1 MSSNDIHDAAPTS
14 LSHIVGQSSVVNQLR
29 VAIDA
34 AFEDGRKL
42 DDCLLVGPPGLG
54 KSQIAS
60 ILGQELAVK
69 CHETLGQCIK
79 SAADLNALLLSA
91 RDKEVVFIDECHE
104 LQKVFQTSLYLAIDR
119 RKVSVIGGRSVQS
132 IPLAQ
137 FSLVLGTT
145 DEHCLLSPL
154 RDRMKLVLR
163 LQFYSVEELMKIVT
177 HRAKALEWAT
187 EQGVPEIIAKRS
199 RGVPRLALRLLQS
212 CRRVCRALGEQTI
225 TLAHLEK
232 ACYLEGLDD
241 LGLGVTERKYLSILA
256 QGPSR
261 LNVVASMLGLASRT
275 VSEVVE
281 PPLLRLELIGK
292 DEQGRRQLT
301 ALGREHLLKSCQH
314 RVNLV

>member
-1 MSSNDIHDAAPTS
+1 MSSKDIHDASPTS
-14 LSHIVGQSSVVNQLR
+14 LSHIVGQTSVIAQLR

-34 AFEDGRKL
+34 AFEDGKKL
-42 DDCLLVGPPGLG
+42 DDCLLVGGPGLG

-60 ILGQELAVK
+60 VLSQELAVK
-69 CHETLGQCIK
+69 CHETLGQCVK

-91 RDKEVVFIDECHE
+91 KDKEVVFIDEVHE

-119 RKVSVIGGRSVQS
+119 RRVSVIGGKSVQS

-137 FSLVLGTT
+137 FTLVLGTT

-163 LQFYSVEELMKIVT
+163 LQFYTVDELTKIIT
-177 HRAKALEWAT
+177 HRAKALEWHA
-187 EQGVPEIIAKRS
+187 EDGVPELIAKRS

-212 CRRVCRALGEQTI
+212 CRRVCRALGEETI
-225 TLAHLEK
+225 TLVHLEK
-232 ACYLEGLDD
+232 ACILEGLDD
-241 LGLGVTERKYLSILA
+241 LGLGVTERGYLNILS
-256 QGPSR
+256 QGASR

-292 DEQGRRQLT
+292 DDQGKRQLT
-301 ALGREHLLKSCQH
+301 ALGREHLLRQN
-314 RVNLV
+314 RVQLV